1 MRAVVMDLLK
11 EKMRSKKRQE
21 EEAFKWNK
29 AGCKKQFDFNCK
41 SRDLLCDE
49 LQWALE
55 DTLGADKL
63 PAKVEDLIKEGRK
76 LIDDRNHC
84 LRIADEY
91 GFEALEHFEKDDLAR
106 DEKEEK
112 KLKKIKKEQKEKQEK
127 KDAKKFKST
136 YGRRDGFSKQRSG
149 GGDRYDLEFGSGGVR
164 SNVFSEFGKGSK
176 VKTHMKGLFDTL
188 CPGTSSRTKMTKNV
202 SSAAS
207 SATSP
212 GTAGVA
218 SNQVET
224 KMIGP
229 EEERE
234 TNHMKHIIKVND
246 HITVNKS
253 DNVKEIEFFNDLDNL
268 KKLDGFENGLVNLVE
283 REHVYEIFEEESIES
298 KVHNTLYNHLGAW
311 KEAGAGGFAT
321 GVIENGFKL
330 SLFSTPEKYQEKN
343 NQSFFKEEQFAV
355 EAVLKMA
362 QIKVLREVQ
371 SSEVLCV
378 NPLSVATNSK
388 GKRRLCIDLSRHV
401 NEKSVARKFRI
412 ESTKAFLEVVNKGD
426 FMYGYDL
433 KSAFHQI
440 PIFKP
445 HQKYLG
451 LCVNINGEKRYFVF
465 NNLPFGYNDA
475 VRALTKLLRF
485 PLERWRQD
493 GGHHFIHVDDGI
505 GAMSGEK
512 KAQAMAGMVKKD
524 LEYFGLLTSDDKCQW
539 KVTQEL
545 EWTGLRINTKEFKVY
560 IPDWKL
566 EKAEGK
572 LDLLLVKLG
581 QLVPVKELASVVGLI
596 ISFGLGMGRACRF
609 YTRFSSMQVAKVS
622 REQGWKS
629 NILLEEETVRE
640 LRFWRLNMK
649 RLNGQMIRKA
659 PGVKVMR
666 PRELYSDAGG
676 FMAGGGRVENK
687 KVFKDTVFQ
696 VHLTPEEVEES
707 STFRELRGI
716 EEGIRAVG
724 PGLRGSRVR
733 WHCDNWAAC
742 KITELGSMKRK
753 CMEVAARIQ
762 ELVGSFELEF
772 EIVWQRR
779 TTEEIRFADF
789 VSKDFDFGDY
799 KICDN
804 DFYRLEQEYGGF
816 EADYFASS
824 YSYRMKPYYSRYLSG
839 ESAGS
844 DAFSQDW
851 GRGFGYFHPPVALVA
866 RVLAKAKEDKARG
879 LLLVPDWPGSMML
892 TELRSY
898 SRHHVVAR
906 GSFRPYFECPVWFEN
921 NTFRGWP
928 QFDLLVY
935 ELNF

>member
-1 MRAVVMDLLK
+1 MDLLK

-21 EEAFKWNK
+21 EEAFKWTK
-29 AGCKKQFDFNCK
+29 PGCKKQFEFNCK

-55 DTLGADKL
+55 DTLGAGKL
-63 PAKVEDLIKEGRK
+63 PAKVEDLIKEGRQ

-127 KDAKKFKST
+127 KDARKAKSN
-136 YGRRDGFSKQRSG
+136 YGRRDGFNKQRFG
-149 GGDRYDLEFGSGGVR
+149 GGDRYDYKPESGGVK
-164 SNVFSEFGKGSK
+164 SKVISEFGKGFK
-176 VKTHMKGLFDTL
+176 DKTHMKELFDTL
-188 CPGTSSRTKMTKNV
+188 CPGINTRTRTTKSV
-202 SSAAS
+202 SSVAS

-212 GTAGVA
+212 GTAGVLT
-218 SNQVET
+218 NQVVT
-224 KMIGP
+224 KMRGP

-234 TNHMKHIIKVND
+234 TNHMKHFIKVKD
-246 HITVNKS
+246 HTNTMNKS
-253 DNVKEIEFFNDLDNL
+253 DDVEEIEFFNDLDNL
-268 KKLDGFENGLVNLVE
+268 KKLNGFENGLVNLVE
-283 REHVYEIFEEESIES
+283 REHVYEVFEEESIES

-311 KEAGAGGFAT
+311 KEAGAGGFAI

-330 SLFSTPEKYQEKN
+330 SLVSTPERYFEKN
-343 NQSFFKEEQFAV
+343 NKSFLKEEQFAI
-355 EAVLKMA
+355 EAVLKMK
-362 QIKVLREVQ
+362 QIRVLKEV
-371 SSEVLCV
+371 SSSDVMCI

-401 NEKSVARKFRI
+401 NEKSLARKFRI

-426 FMYGYDL
+426 YMYSYDL

-440 PIFKP
+440 PIFEQ

-451 LCVNINGEKRYFVF
+451 LCVKIDGRKRYFVF

-485 PLERWRQD
+485 PLERWRRD
-493 GGHHFIHVDDGI
+493 SGHHFIHVDDGI
-505 GAMSGEK
+505 GAMSGGEQE
-512 KAQAMAGMVKKD
+512 AQAMADKVKKD
-524 LEYFGLLTSDDKCQW
+524 LKYFGLLTSDDKCQW

-545 EWTGLRINTKEFKVY
+545 EWTGLRINTREFKVY

-566 EKAEGK
+566 EKAECK
-572 LDLLLVKLG
+572 LDLLLGRLEH
-581 QLVPVKELASVVGLI
+581 LVPIKELASVVGLI
-596 ISFGLGMGRACRF
+596 TSFGLGMGRACRF

-622 REQGWKS
+622 REKGWKS
-629 NILLEEETVRE
+629 SILLADETVRE

-649 RLNGQMIRKA
+649 RLNGQMIRKT

-716 EEGIRAVG
+716 EEGVRAVG

-742 KITELGSMKRK
+742 KIVELGSMKHK
-753 CMEVAARIQ
+753 CMEVAVRIQ
-762 ELVGSFELEF
+762 ELIGSLELDF

-779 TTEEIRFADF
+779 NTEEIRFADF

-799 KICDN
+799 KICDD
-804 DFYRLEQEYGGF
+804 DFHSLEQEYGDF
-816 EADYFASS
+816 EADYFASD
-824 YSYRMKPYYSRYLSG
+824 YSFRKKPFYSRYLSG
-839 ESAGS
+839 ESSGS

-866 RVLAKAKEDKARG
+866 RVLSKAKEDKARG

-898 SRHHVVAR
+898 SPHHVVAR

-928 QFDLLVY
+928 QFDMLVF